1 MDMRGSPRIRNR
13 PDREELIPAGQI
25 GDRRPVSLEIL
36 VARLI
41 GPTIPDIM
49 VAAIGVALPNLDP
62 CSRNGLSIAIENA
75 SGDPCDAALSR
86 PLVPGDVDE
95 IAVGVL
101 RKALR
106 VERAGCLPW
115 GRRQRRR
122 GTRRYSEQRRRSRE
136 RERTP
141 DEP

>member
-49 VAAIGVALPNLDP
+49 IPAVCVALPLDP
-62 CSRNGLSIAIENA
+62 CSSDRLSIAIENA
-75 SGDPCDAALSR
+75 PGDPRDAALSR
-86 PLVPGDVDE
+86 PWCP
-95 IAVGVL
+95 AT
-101 RKALR
+101 
-106 VERAGCLPW
+106 W
-115 GRRQRRR
+115 
-122 GTRRYSEQRRRSRE
+122 TRSLSASCGKIGG
-136 RERTP
+136 
-141 DEP
+141 